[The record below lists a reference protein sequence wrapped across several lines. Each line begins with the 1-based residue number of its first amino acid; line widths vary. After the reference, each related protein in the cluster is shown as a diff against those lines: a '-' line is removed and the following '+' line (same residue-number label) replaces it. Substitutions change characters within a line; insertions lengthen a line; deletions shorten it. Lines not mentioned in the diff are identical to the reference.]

1 MNIIRGAIS
10 KITKK
15 LPGQN
20 LIEWDEEFMKAFND
34 YLEAQIIKLGGNAD
48 EN

>member
-1 MNIIRGAIS
+1 MIAAIGDW
-10 KITKK
+10 KEPNVNQIA
-15 LPGQN
+15 N
-20 LIEWDEEFMKAFND
+20 YMKAFND